1 MTLTAIHKVTGT
13 RFVSLDFGD
22 IRKEYPE
29 WDQLVCP
36 ITQLPVFFRSA
47 HVRGEGTMVRQHFAV
62 KGPAE
67 GPTWPEEI
75 VFDPELG
82 TIKNGHKRIGGE
94 SFEHLNSKG
103 FVARELRE
111 EHGPTA
117 VVTFEEVI
125 AIRPGKKRIADV
137 AIRYPSGFMEVHE
150 VQLASITKE
159 EIQERTDDYAEAG
172 IPAFW
177 WIGKSTAD
185 RYDLRDY
192 LRNLHGGFCLLEFD
206 EVVPESAKHL
216 VEQG

>member
-13 RFVSLDFGD
+13 RIVSLNYRD
-22 IRKEYPE
+22 IRKEYSE

-36 ITQLPVFFRSA
+36 ITGLPAFFRSA
-47 HVRGEGTMVRQHFAV
+47 HVRGEGTKVRQHFAV
-62 KGPAE
+62 KAAADGAN
-67 GPTWPEEI
+67 WPEDI
-75 VFDPELG
+75 AWDPELG
-82 TIKNGHKRIGGE
+82 TTKNGQRRIGGE
-94 SFEHLNSKG
+94 SFEHLNSKEY
-103 FVARELRE
+103 VARELRNE
-111 EHGPTA
+111 AGPSA

-125 AIRPGKKRIADV
+125 AVRPGKRRIADV

-192 LRNLHGGFCLLEFD
+192 LRNLHGGFCLLDFD
-206 EVVPESAKHL
+206 EVIPESAMHL
-216 VEQG
+216 VERS